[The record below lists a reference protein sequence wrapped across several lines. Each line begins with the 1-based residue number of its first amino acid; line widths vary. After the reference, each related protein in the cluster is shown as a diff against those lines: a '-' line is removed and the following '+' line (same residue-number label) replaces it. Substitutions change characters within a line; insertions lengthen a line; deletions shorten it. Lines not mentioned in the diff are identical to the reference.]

1 MFLGLILLFR
11 YFIKDYTDKRISIK
25 EESEKEMFNKTEEMN
40 QKKEFILKTD
50 MIFGIILLDDK
61 NKVEELEKE
70 MLGVLIKRFKYELM
84 RKKV

>member
-1 MFLGLILLFR
+1 
-11 YFIKDYTDKRISIK
+11 
-25 EESEKEMFNKTEEMN
+25 
-40 QKKEFILKTD
+40 

-84 RKKV
+84 RKKVWNN